1 MKRRKERSEEI
12 GEKEPENSGELRVIV
27 ANAKAAAAKEEIEIV
42 NGSSGPAQRKSSKLS
57 APAPAVKPRPNSF
70 AGTEV
75 KPSADT
81 GRERTSSYGRKVEMT
96 RQESFEKEFIPPPP
110 VLDSEDQSNTGERSS
125 RVCDG

>member
-27 ANAKAAAAKEEIEIV
+27 ANAKAAAAKEEIV
-42 NGSSGPAQRKSSKLS
+42 NGSSEPAQRRSSKLS

-75 KPSADT
+75 KSSADT
-81 GRERTSSYGRKVEMT
+81 GRERTSSYGRKAEMT
-96 RQESFEKEFIPPPP
+96 RQETFEKEFIPPPP
-110 VLDSEDQSNTGERSS
+110 VLDSEDQLNTDEGTS
-125 RVCDG
+125 RVCDW

>member
-27 ANAKAAAAKEEIEIV
+27 ANAKAAAAKEEIV
-42 NGSSGPAQRKSSKLS
+42 NGSSEPAQRRSSKLS

-81 GRERTSSYGRKVEMT
+81 GRERTSSYGRKAEMT
-96 RQESFEKEFIPPPP
+96 RQETFEKEFIPPPP
-110 VLDSEDQSNTGERSS
+110 VLDSEDQLNTDEGTS
-125 RVCDG
+125 RVCDW

>member
-27 ANAKAAAAKEEIEIV
+27 ADAKAAATKEETEII
-42 NGSSGPAQRKSSKLS
+42 NGSSAPAQRRSSKHS
-57 APAPAVKPRPNSF
+57 TPAPAVKPRPNSF
-70 AGTEV
+70 ARTEV

-81 GRERTSSYGRKVEMT
+81 GKERTSSYERKGEMT

-110 VLDSEDQSNTGERSS
+110 VLDSEDQSNTDERSS
-125 RVCDG
+125 RVCDW